1 MQTDNHAPKAYDSP
15 KDQREKY
22 TITLPGGVKKVAPA
36 GSPIGDLIP
45 RESEPGFPIVAVR
58 FNNKV
63 ASLQR
68 PVDRDG
74 NVDYV
79 DLRSR
84 DGMLIYR
91 RSLTFLLIR
100 AVRDLF
106 PDLRVYIN
114 HSLNRGY
121 YGEVYNEST
130 GQGKPLLLAPSD
142 VDRIKAHMHE
152 LVRQDIP
159 FERRELPIEDAIEL
173 FKTHGLDDKVALMKY
188 RNDKTIAVYTC
199 GTMVNHFFGQLL
211 PSTGLLKLFDLHLC
225 GPGFVL
231 LPPPHSKPDQL
242 PPYIHHEKI
251 FQVFQEYEHW
261 SQILGVRTVA
271 DVNQLV
277 DTKKINEYVL
287 VAEALHEKKL
297 ARIADMIAEHPRHP
311 RIILLSGPSSSGKT
325 TTVKRLSVQLRV
337 NGMRPLV
344 IGLDDFFVERERT
357 PKDETGEYD
366 FESFQAIDVALLQ
379 DCVRKILRQGE
390 VRLPHFDFIQGKPVP
405 GELVQLLPGQPLI
418 LEGIHALNPGLL
430 PEIPDGLKFKIFISP
445 LTHLNIDDHNR
456 IGSGDTRLI
465 RRLVRDSRYRG
476 YDGVA
481 TLTRWP
487 SVRRGEEKNIF
498 PYQDNADIIFN
509 SSLPYEVLILKHHAM
524 QVLQNVPR
532 EHPIYSEA
540 ARLIKFMSYYR
551 NINPDIVPRHSL
563 LREFIGGSSFKY

>member
-1 MQTDNHAPKAYDSP
+1 MQTQSPAAKPKAAEPRATY
-15 KDQREKY
+15 K
-22 TITLPGGVKKVAPA
+22 ITLPGGVEKEIRA
-36 GSPIGDLIP
+36 GAPIGEYIP
-45 RESEPGFPIVAVR
+45 KESAAGIPIVAVR

-68 PVDRDG
+68 PVDRDAV
-74 NVDYV
+74 VDYV
-79 DLRSR
+79 DFSSR
-84 DGMLIYR
+84 DGALIYR

-106 PDLRVYIN
+106 PDLKVYIN

-121 YGEVYNEST
+121 YGEVYNEIT
-130 GQGKPLLLAPSD
+130 GQNKPMLLAPTD
-142 VDRIKAHMHE
+142 VERIKAHMKK
-152 LVRQDIP
+152 LVDADVP
-159 FERRELPIEDAIEL
+159 FERREVPIEEAVEL
-173 FKTHGLDDKVALMKY
+173 FKAQGLDDKVALMKY

-199 GTMVNHFFGQLL
+199 GPIVNHFFGQLL

-231 LPPPHSKPDQL
+231 LPPPHGTPGQL

-297 ARIADMIAEHPRHP
+297 ARIADMITEHPRHP

-379 DCVRKILRQGE
+379 DCVRKILRNGE

-405 GELVQLLPGQPLI
+405 GELVQLQPGQPLI
-418 LEGIHALNPGLL
+418 LEGIHALNPDLL

-481 TLTRWP
+481 TLSRWP
-487 SVRRGEEKNIF
+487 SVRRGEEKNIL
-498 PYQDNADIIFN
+498 PHQDNADIIFN
-509 SSLPYEVLILKHHAM
+509 SSLPYEVLILKQHAM